1 MAKPAPL
8 LSAAAV
14 AALGAG
20 VCLIIF
26 SQTKP
31 VPKTPSE
38 PAQFSLSADPSP
50 STTATL
56 PSQGGVPG
64 KGENYRHPSQGR
76 PAGVVVS
83 RGNGGSPTAPAGAQ
97 APGSASSDPSAIT
110 APLNT
115 ANSPLANSPSPEVPL
130 NFGGSFAGARNNSPL
145 GTGATSGASEAVPAS
160 PSQGEAPVGSAPA
173 RTEIALSVPTGAI
186 APAAFM
192 DRTPRT
198 PQQQAAIDQIAR
210 DFEAAV
216 SDPPSGITQEETW
229 TAARQLA
236 DQRYLT
242 LFGYQAYNQY
252 HLQAAKEAV
261 KEKNA
266 QSTGT
271 PSP

>member
-1 MAKPAPL
+1 
-8 LSAAAV
+8 
-14 AALGAG
+14 
-20 VCLIIF
+20 
-26 SQTKP
+26 
-31 VPKTPSE
+31 
-38 PAQFSLSADPSP
+38 
-50 STTATL
+50 
-56 PSQGGVPG
+56 
-64 KGENYRHPSQGR
+64 
-76 PAGVVVS
+76 
-83 RGNGGSPTAPAGAQ
+83 
-97 APGSASSDPSAIT
+97 
-110 APLNT
+110 
-115 ANSPLANSPSPEVPL
+115 
-130 NFGGSFAGARNNSPL
+130 
-145 GTGATSGASEAVPAS
+145 
-160 PSQGEAPVGSAPA
+160 
-173 RTEIALSVPTGAI
+173 
-186 APAAFM
+186 M